1 MPGAADAEAVLVA
14 LQVHPYHGS
23 MDDKEQQKRAAEP
36 LVPDKQIHRWKD
48 DGGPVIDQ
56 PDDEPEQGVSDK
68 D

>member
-1 MPGAADAEAVLVA
+1 
-14 LQVHPYHGS
+14 

-48 DGGPVIDQ
+48 DGGQVIDQ
-56 PDDEPEQGVSDK
+56 PDDEPTQGASDK